1 MTRDPGELRITVA
14 VGLLTTLGV
23 LGIGAIA
30 MLVADANPFE
40 VYGRLVSRTLL
51 TPYGIGQTLW
61 KATPLLFTGLAVALP
76 LRAGLFNIGAEG
88 QLHLGA
94 FAAAWVGLLLAGM
107 PGPLVALT
115 AAVAAFVAGGAWGG
129 IAGGLKAR
137 FGAHEVITTIMLN
150 FLAVA
155 LTGYVTTYHLA
166 VSETVHTAPIP
177 EGAWL
182 SRLSE
187 LIPALRGASVS
198 TALFVALLAAIAVG
212 VYLWRTVWGYELRA
226 VGLNARAAEAS
237 GIAVGRVQLRAM
249 ALGGGLAGL
258 VGVHEVLGY
267 RHWFS
272 VGFSDGV
279 GFVGI
284 AVAMLGFAHP
294 VGVVLA
300 ALLFG
305 AMSHGG
311 LVIADL
317 VPREVTGILQGV
329 TILAVLAGRYL
340 DDRWRLRLRK
350 ARVAR
355 SVGTPRAEG
364 AT

>member
-1 MTRDPGELRITVA
+1 V
-14 VGLLTTLGV
+14 VGVGTALLVLGV
-23 LGIGAIA
+23 GSVA
-30 MLVADANPFE
+30 MAVAGANPLE
-40 VYGRLVSRTLL
+40 VYARLVSRTLL

-61 KATPLLFTGLAVALP
+61 KATPLLFTGLAVAVP

-94 FAAAWVGLLLAGM
+94 FAAAWLGLVLSGV
-107 PGPLVALT
+107 PGPLLAVGCG
-115 AAVAAFVAGGAWGG
+115 VAAFAAGGLWGG
-129 IAGGLKAR
+129 IAGALKAR

-150 FLAVA
+150 FLAAA
-155 LTGYVTTYHLA
+155 LTGYLTTYHLA
-166 VSETVHTAPIP
+166 VPETIHTAPIP

-182 SRLSE
+182 TRLSTW
-187 LIPALRGASVS
+187 IPALHGASVS
-198 TALFVALLAAIAVG
+198 TALFVALLAALGVG
-212 VYLWRTVWGYELRA
+212 ILLWRTVWGYELRA
-226 VGLNARAAEAS
+226 VGLGARAAEAN
-237 GIAVGRVQLRAM
+237 GIPVGRTQLL
-249 ALGGGLAGL
+249 ALVVGGGLAGL

-294 VGVVLA
+294 LGVVLA

-311 LVIADL
+311 LAIADL
-317 VPREVTGILQGV
+317 VPREVVGILQGV
-329 TILAVLAGRYL
+329 TILAVLTGRYA
-340 DDRWRLRLRK
+340 DERWRLALEK

-355 SVGTPRAEG
+355 GEG
-364 AT
+364 VT

>member
-1 MTRDPGELRITVA
+1 MTHDRAELRITVA
-14 VGLLTTLGV
+14 VGILTTLAV
-23 LGIGAIA
+23 LGIGAVA
-30 MLVADANPFE
+30 MLAADTNPLV
-40 VYGRLVSRTLL
+40 VYGRLVSGTLL

-94 FAAAWVGLLLAGM
+94 FAAAWVGLLLGGV
-107 PGPLVALT
+107 PGPLVAL
-115 AAVAAFVAGGAWGG
+115 AAATAAFVAGGAWGG
-129 IAGGLKAR
+129 IAGALKAR
-137 FGAHEVITTIMLN
+137 FGAHEVISTIMLN

-155 LTGYVTTYHLA
+155 LTGYLTTYYLA
-166 VSETVHTAPIP
+166 VPETIHTAPIP

-187 LIPALRGASVS
+187 LVPALRGSSVS
-198 TALFVALLAAIAVG
+198 TALFVALGAAIAVG
-212 VYLWRTVWGYELRA
+212 GFLWRTVWGYELRA
-226 VGLNARAAEAS
+226 VGQNPRASAAS
-237 GIAVGRVQLRAM
+237 GIAVGRVQLGAM

-267 RHWFS
+267 RHWFT

-329 TILAVLAGRYL
+329 TILAVLAGRHV

-350 ARVAR
+350 ARLAR
-355 SVGTPRAEG
+355 GEG
-364 AT
+364 AA